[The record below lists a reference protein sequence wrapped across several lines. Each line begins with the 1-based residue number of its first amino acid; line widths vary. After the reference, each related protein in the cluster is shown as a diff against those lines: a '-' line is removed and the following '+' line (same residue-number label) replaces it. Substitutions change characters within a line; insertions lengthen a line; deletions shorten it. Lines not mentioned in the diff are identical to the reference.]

1 MDQVLINGQAVA
13 VEVAGSG
20 PPLVLLHGILQDS
33 RSWRR
38 QLDGLRDEFTVVAW
52 DAPGCGESADPPS
65 TWRFAEY
72 ADCLAAVITSLE
84 LVDPVIGGL
93 SWGGALAIE
102 FQRRHPGVASAL
114 VLASAYAGWA
124 GSLPPQ
130 VRDERLASCLA
141 QSRMPAADFVPEWM
155 PGLLTGGTFA
165 DEVTAMMSDFH
176 PDGFRTMAHAVAE
189 ADLRPVLPTIDVPV
203 LLLYGDDD
211 KRAPADTVGAAL
223 AAPIPKARLVVIPEA
238 GHLCNIE
245 QAERF
250 DDAIRT
256 FVGAVRLGVWP

>member
-1 MDQVLINGQAVA
+1 MDYVAVDAVTVA
-13 VEVAGSG
+13 VEVAGTG
-20 PPLVLLHGILQDS
+20 PPLVLLHGVPQDS
-33 RSWRR
+33 RAWRR

-52 DAPGCGESADPPS
+52 DAPGCGRSADPPE

-72 ADCLAAVITSLE
+72 ADCLAGVITSLG

-102 FQRRHPGVASAL
+102 FQHRHPGVASAL
-114 VLASAYAGWA
+114 VLAGAYAGWA
-124 GSLPPQ
+124 GSLPPE
-130 VRDERLASCLA
+130 VCAERLASCLA
-141 QSRMPAADFVPEWM
+141 QSEMAPEDFVPVWL
-155 PGLLTGGTFA
+155 PGLLTSDTFV

-176 PDGFRTMAHAVAE
+176 PSGFRTMAHAVAE
-189 ADLRPVLPTIDVPV
+189 ADLRPSLPEIDVPV
-203 LLLYGDDD
+203 LLLYGDAD

-223 AAPIPKARLVVIPEA
+223 AAQIPGSRLVVIPGT

-245 QAERF
+245 QPEPF

-256 FVGAVRLGVWP
+256 FAGAVRLGTWP